1 MIGEVQYGGRVT
13 DDYDKRLL
21 ITYCKVWFGEN
32 MFADSFQF
40 YTGNNHLYANCLLFY
55 VPAAIHREVINFY
68 PGPATRIT
76 FGFPLN
82 NLSSPLV
89 NH

>member
-21 ITYCKVWFGEN
+21 TTYCKVWFGEN

-40 YTGNNHLYANCLLFY
+40 YTGNFNLYANFMPFY
-55 VPAAIHREVINFY
+55 APVAY
-68 PGPATRIT
+68 
-76 FGFPLN
+76 L
-82 NLSSPLV
+82 
-89 NH
+89 